1 MFASSEPRKSHQ
13 GSKVWAN
20 PKAEA
25 LRSETARRQM
35 AAKLA
40 WNPSDLRKWL
50 TEKAYREKIQP
61 RLAGI
66 RVKTIAEALQ
76 ISVPYA
82 TEIGRKK
89 RVPHPRHWPALGQL
103 VEICLGAT

>member
-1 MFASSEPRKSHQ
+1 MGRMVAQ
-13 GSKVWAN
+13 T

-40 WNPSDLRKWL
+40 WNPSELPAWL

-61 RLAGI
+61 ELAKI
-66 RVKTIAEALQ
+66 NVRTIAEALGV
-76 ISVPYA
+76 SEPYA

-89 RVPHPRHWPALGQL
+89 RVPHPRHWMNLTRLAG
-103 VEICLGAT
+103 IATE